1 MFALPL
7 SVCGISGI
15 VCLDGDLAPEV
26 SAAITT
32 MTDRL
37 YHRGPD
43 GGGYFHAPW
52 VALGHR
58 RLAIIDRAGG
68 DQPMPNEDR
77 TVWIVFN
84 GEVYNH
90 RELKRDLET
99 RGHTFRTH
107 SDTEAIVHAYEEF
120 GDACVERLDGMFAFA
135 IADLRNRRVLLA
147 RDRLGKKPLF
157 HAAFN
162 GVLHFASEIKA
173 IKASPLWNGAR
184 DLDSIEG
191 YLSLGYFVAP
201 ATAYRHVRKLEPA
214 HTLAVDGAHLTIRK
228 YWDIR
233 EFDSDARAECA
244 LVDEIDA
251 RLAAAVSQ
259 RLESEVPI
267 GAFLSGGIDSGLVV
281 SYMAQAMGSSPITA
295 SVGFDHADH
304 NELEPAGLTARH
316 FSTRHSTAT
325 VEPKL
330 EDVLAPIVE
339 SFDEPFADPSAI
351 PTYYVSKMARQHVTV
366 ALSGDG
372 GDEAFGGYSWR
383 YTPHALEERFRH
395 LVPGGAGRRA
405 AAWLGARWP
414 RSRAFP
420 RPLRL
425 GNVLENLA
433 RDPAGAYYADLCF
446 LKPQDARA
454 LLGKAPTRAPEDS
467 PVYDQVT
474 KPYRDCPSTSAVQRA
489 QYADLKIYMPNDP
502 LVKVDRMSMV
512 NSLEIRC
519 PLLDHHLIELA
530 FQIPTHAKMPNGEPK
545 WLLRSLAER
554 RLPRKILTLPKK
566 GFTAP
571 IGSWLAGPYAE
582 HFRDDVLGPLSRS
595 RDIVNSA
602 RVARLLDEHRR
613 GRADHSFALWAV
625 WMLERWA
632 RHEPAQQNVA
642 AA

>member
-1 MFALPL
+1 
-7 SVCGISGI
+7 VCGITGLVS
-15 VCLDGDLAPEV
+15 LDGDLSEDM
-26 SAAITT
+26 SAAITP
-32 MTDRL
+32 MTDQL
-37 YHRGPD
+37 FHRGPD
-43 GGGYFHAPW
+43 GGGHFHAPW

-68 DQPMPNEDR
+68 DQPIPNEDR

-90 RELKRDLET
+90 RDLRHDLQS
-99 RGHTFRTH
+99 RGHVFRTQ
-107 SDTEAIVHAYEEF
+107 SDTEAIVHAYEEY

-135 IADLRNRRVLLA
+135 IADLRRRRVLLA
-147 RDRLGKKPLF
+147 RDRLGKKPLY
-157 HAAFN
+157 HATFN
-162 GVLHFASEIKA
+162 GVLHFGSEIKA

-201 ATAYRHVRKLEPA
+201 ATIYRHVRNLEPA
-214 HTLAVDGAHLTIRK
+214 HTLTVDGSRQTIRK
-228 YWDIR
+228 YWDVTA
-233 EFDSDARAECA
+233 FDTDPRAGRA
-244 LVDEIDA
+244 LVDEVDA
-251 RLAAAVSQ
+251 RLSAAVSR

-281 SYMAQAMGSSPITA
+281 SYMAETLGTSLITA
-295 SVGFDHADH
+295 SVGFNHAAH
-304 NELEPAGLTARH
+304 NELEPAGLTAHH
-316 FSTRHSTAT
+316 FSTRHTTAI
-325 VEPKL
+325 VEPRL
-330 EDVLAPIVE
+330 EDVLDPIVR

-383 YTPHALEERFRH
+383 YVPHALEEKARAFM
-395 LVPGGAGRRA
+395 PGAAARKA

-425 GNVLENLA
+425 GNVLENLG

-454 LLGKAPTRAPEDS
+454 LLGKAPTRDPADS
-467 PVYDQVT
+467 PVYEQVT
-474 KPYRDCPSTSAVQRA
+474 RPYRECPSGSAVQRA

-502 LVKVDRMSMV
+502 LVKVDRMSMA

-519 PLLDHHLIELA
+519 PLLDHRLVELA
-530 FQIPTHAKMPNGEPK
+530 FQIPTHNKLPNGEPK
-545 WLLRSLAER
+545 SLLRSLAER
-554 RLPRKILTLPKK
+554 RLPKQILSLPKK

-582 HFRDDVLGPLSRS
+582 QFRADVLGPSSRS
-595 RDIVNSA
+595 RDIVNTE
-602 RVARLLDEHRR
+602 RVARLFDEHRA

-632 RHEPAQQNVA
+632 RHEPARQNVA